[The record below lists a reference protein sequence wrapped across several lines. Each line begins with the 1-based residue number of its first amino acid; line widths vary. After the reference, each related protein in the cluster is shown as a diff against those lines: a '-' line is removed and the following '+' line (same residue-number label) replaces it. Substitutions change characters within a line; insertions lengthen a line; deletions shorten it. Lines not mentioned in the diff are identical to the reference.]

1 MRVTRMDLDGKGRG
15 SPEGLVTAILSIE
28 RDLPLPVPIEE
39 LSRQLDISEISELT
53 TEGFEGSLLTDTTR
67 SSGIILINAKR
78 QRQRRRFSIGHELG
92 HFLIPTHMP
101 DENGRFLCSREDMRR
116 MSAKENDRRA
126 RMEVEANRFS
136 SLILIPPPYLRKDL
150 SRLGGGDLQDVIKL
164 AQRYDVS
171 KEAMARAYCLY
182 HQDRLAIVVCK
193 DGRICRMYKG
203 STDFPFIQ
211 PQIGAPIPSGSIF
224 YQTNSTP
231 GYASEVVECL
241 PDIWFDVERGK
252 RAPMVKEQAL
262 LQQAGFAMILL
273 NVAVRDEDEED
284 EEEMLGR
291 RWHLGFSRK

>member
-101 DENGRFLCSREDMRR
+101 DENG
-116 MSAKENDRRA
+116 
-126 RMEVEANRFS
+126 MEVEANRFS